1 MQVAA
6 FTGMILALL
15 KLLVLYLYYKIE
27 KDRSLAMRLNVT
39 AWLLYLHLNSF
50 PHQNVMAATSLPIW
64 NSPLSLLSLALYSDL
79 IDMNAGCHGQLSPK
93 WGVCTQGVHRWSIG
107 VCEGNGIYFLSE
119 ESEKEIK
126 LYQYLIYRLI
136 LVPSLSLYVRGSSVT
151 LCMWRV
157 LSKGWVFHN
166 VEGFTVAP
174 LIVHLISAY
183 YYVLQFVCPVK

>member
-1 MQVAA
+1 MQVAP

-79 IDMNAGCHGQLSPK
+79 IVMNAGCHGQLSSK
-93 WGVCTQGVHRWSIG
+93 GGVCTHGVHRMIYWS
-107 VCEGNGIYFLSE
+107 
-119 ESEKEIK
+119 
-126 LYQYLIYRLI
+126 
-136 LVPSLSLYVRGSSVT
+136 
-151 LCMWRV
+151 M
-157 LSKGWVFHN
+157 
-166 VEGFTVAP
+166 
-174 LIVHLISAY
+174 
-183 YYVLQFVCPVK
+183 